1 MVLLKCLKQAG
12 YFGDNGSSN
21 DGLTPDE
28 LFIGRLL
35 YHFQNGIQYNLHS
48 VYQVTLYF
56 RVLFRRWTL

>member
-12 YFGDNGSSN
+12 YFGDSGSSS

-48 VYQVTLYF
+48 VYQVT
-56 RVLFRRWTL
+56 

>member
-12 YFGDNGSSN
+12 YFGDSGSN
-21 DGLTPDE
+21 NNFLTPDE

-48 VYQVTLYF
+48 VYQVS
-56 RVLFRRWTL
+56 